1 MDEEFRRAAEFHGH
15 YCPGLAMGYRVARY
29 VKDYYDKAEDEELV
43 AIVEND
49 SCSVDAIQYVLSCTF
64 GKGNLIFMDHGKHVY
79 TFYSRD
85 HKKAL
90 RIYFKGRSI
99 SQSEIEAM
107 RRYFAGR
114 LTEEEQKEVEKM
126 REDYM
131 EYILGA
137 GDDELFEVREV
148 DLPAPEKARI
158 YPSMRCEECGEDF
171 MEIKGRTAE
180 GKVVCKDCYGKMV
193 G

>member
-15 YCPGLAMGYRVARY
+15 YCPGLAMSYRVARY

-64 GKGNLIFMDHGKHVY
+64 GKGNLIFKDHGKHVY

-114 LTEEEQKEVEKM
+114 LTEEEQKTVEKM

-137 GDDELFEVREV
+137 GDDELFEVKEI
-148 DLPAPEKARI
+148 DLPAPRKARI

-171 MEIKGRTAE
+171 MEINERTAE

>member
-15 YCPGLAMGYRVARY
+15 YCPGLAMGYRVAKY

-64 GKGNLIFMDHGKHVY
+64 GKGNLIFKDHGKHVY

-85 HKKAL
+85 HKNAL

-107 RRYFAGR
+107 KGYFAGR
-114 LTEEEQKEVEKM
+114 LTEEEKKEVEKI

-137 GDDELFEVREV
+137 GDDELFEVKEV
-148 DLPAPEKARI
+148 DIPAPEKARI

-171 MEIKGRTAE
+171 MQIKGRTAE
-180 GKVVCKDCYGKMV
+180 GKVVCEDCYGKIV

>member
-1 MDEEFRRAAEFHGH
+1 MDDEFRRAAEFHGH

-107 RRYFAGR
+107 RRYFEGR

>member
-64 GKGNLIFMDHGKHVY
+64 GKGNLIFKDHGKHVY